1 MSHFGDSFDITRA
14 LFSPSYAKT
23 IWCNYMHWKKDGLS
37 PEKIEEEYGVSAE
50 DIGQI
55 ETRWQNKLASWKSS
69 TALDENKYIIDDS
82 DSSWDDAYK
91 RGQESIQKTTGYE
104 GTQGQKNGQI
114 WNNVGQGAALGAR
127 VAGGILGKKLTGKL
141 AEKAG
146 QAAYNAVIN
155 KAGSDAFYNA
165 VGEVGKPSP
174 EAYNAGK
181 TAANEAMKSEETV
194 TAATEA
200 QEAAKKNSTNW
211 GVIIACTLDGV
222 SAATY
227 RLTKPND
234 KQHNVVKEL
243 TSDMDTQMSNTAGA
257 QRRLNELDEENIER
271 GDEANAGIEEANTD
285 IVDTKTEYDIYKETV
300 EYYDKEK
307 TRGHEFTEDE
317 AEVYEECIKY
327 MTENPEDVKMTQE
340 EAGSR
345 INEIY
350 DEMANSQEEYDAQ
363 AETIASVEGVTDYA
377 ASIDKTQK
385 TLCYVEGG
393 IQTASAGF
401 AGIDAYKAGSMAAA
415 TGWCGL
421 GVAYGA
427 AAAVAGV
434 AAVSDVCAATEQ
446 FNWAEEAGKLVKSRE
461 GVQKANAES
470 LVSYDENID
479 HYALYMEDVE
489 GLELI
494 DPDGMEAPTETD
506 ISSNG
511 TEDLGDSNNPYDPNK
526 KK

>member
-1 MSHFGDSFDITRA
+1 MSHFGDSFNITRA
-14 LFSPSYAKT
+14 LSSPSYAKT

-127 VAGGILGKKLTGKL
+127 VAASACKGLINGATTEFGEKVTNKMVEKTLEKTGEKGRE
-141 AEKAG
+141 AATKASEKAG
-146 QAAYNAVIN
+146 KKGAE
-155 KAGSDAFYNA
+155 GAF
-165 VGEVGKPSP
+165 
-174 EAYNAGK
+174 
-181 TAANEAMKSEETV
+181 
-194 TAATEA
+194 
-200 QEAAKKNSTNW
+200 
-211 GVIIACTLDGV
+211 ILIACALDGV

-227 RLTKPND
+227 RIAKPND

-271 GDEANAGIEEANTD
+271 GDDANAGIEEANTS

-401 AGIDAYKAGSMAAA
+401 AGIDAYKAGSMAAS

-434 AAVSDVCAATEQ
+434 AAASDVCAATEQ

-461 GVQKANAES
+461 GVEKANAES

-494 DPDGMEAPTETD
+494 DPDDMEAPTETD
-506 ISSNG
+506 TSSNG
-511 TEDLGDSNNPYDPNK
+511 TENLGDPNNPDDPNK

>member
-1 MSHFGDSFDITRA
+1 MSHFGDSFNITRA
-14 LFSPSYAKT
+14 LSSPSYAKT

-127 VAGGILGKKLTGKL
+127 VAASACKGLINGATTEFGGKLTSKIVEKTFKKTGKWTPAVQDK
-141 AEKAG
+141 AEKQAG
-146 QAAYNAVIN
+146 D
-155 KAGSDAFYNA
+155 GAF
-165 VGEVGKPSP
+165 
-174 EAYNAGK
+174 
-181 TAANEAMKSEETV
+181 
-194 TAATEA
+194 
-200 QEAAKKNSTNW
+200 
-211 GVIIACTLDGV
+211 ILIACALDGV

-227 RLTKPND
+227 RIAKPND

-243 TSDMDTQMSNTAGA
+243 AVDMGNQMNSTVGA
-257 QRRLNELDEENIER
+257 QANLLELDENNMAL

-285 IVDTKTEYDIYKETV
+285 IVDTKTEYDFYRDAL
-300 EYYDKEK
+300 EYLEKEK
-307 TRGHEFTEDE
+307 TQGHEFTEDE
-317 AEVYEECIKY
+317 TELYEECIKY
-327 MTENPEDVKMTQE
+327 MTENTEDVEMTQE

-345 INEIY
+345 ISEIH
-350 DEMANSQEEYDAQ
+350 DEMANTQEEYDAQ

-401 AGIDAYKAGSMAAA
+401 AGIDAYKAGSMAAS

-434 AAVSDVCAATEQ
+434 AAASDVCAATEQ

-461 GVQKANAES
+461 GVEKANAES

-494 DPDGMEAPTETD
+494 DPDDMEAPTETD
-506 ISSNG
+506 TSSNG
-511 TEDLGDSNNPYDPNK
+511 TENLGDPNNPDDPNDPNK